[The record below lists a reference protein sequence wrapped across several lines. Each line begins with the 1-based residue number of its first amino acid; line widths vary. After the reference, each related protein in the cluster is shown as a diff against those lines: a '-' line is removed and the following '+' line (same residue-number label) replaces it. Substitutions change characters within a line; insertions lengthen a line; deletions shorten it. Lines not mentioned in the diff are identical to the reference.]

1 MVEAATVQTAR
12 VTVGRAILLVL
23 AGIGGGLA
31 GSIAGLA
38 SLFSY
43 PVLLAI
49 GLPPVTANV
58 TNTVS
63 LVFSSTG
70 SISGSRPEL
79 VGQGPRVR
87 QLAIAGLIGGALG
100 ALLLLATPAD
110 SFERVVPV
118 LIAGASVA
126 ILARRK
132 LVDEV
137 VTDGAHRVGPRV
149 VVGVGVVGIYGGYFG
164 AGAGVMLLA
173 LLLLSTGDPLPRC
186 NAVKNVV
193 LGLANGIA
201 AVGFAI
207 FGPVRWSVVLPLG
220 LGLFIGGRIGP
231 TVVRRSPARV
241 LRIVIAIAGLGLA
254 VKLGYDTYR

>member
-1 MVEAATVQTAR
+1 VSAGEAI
-12 VTVGRAILLVL
+12 ILVF
-23 AGIGGGLA
+23 AGVGGGLS

-38 SLFSY
+38 SLISY
-43 PVLLAI
+43 PALLAF

-58 TNTVS
+58 TNTVA

-70 SISGSRPEL
+70 SIIGSRPEL
-79 VGQGPRVR
+79 AGQRPRVR
-87 QLAIAGLIGGALG
+87 QLAAAGIVGGAVG
-100 ALLLLATPAD
+100 AILLLVTPAG
-110 SFERVVPV
+110 SFERIVPF
-118 LIAGASVA
+118 LIAIASLA
-126 ILARRK
+126 ILARRR

-137 VTDGAHRVGPRV
+137 EPAAPHRVGPGV
-149 VVGVGVVGIYGGYFG
+149 VAGVGVVGVYGGYFG

-173 LLLLSTGDPLPRC
+173 LLLLTTGETLPRC

-220 LGLFIGGRIGP
+220 LGLLVGGRIGP
-231 TVVRRSPARV
+231 VIVRRSPARA
-241 LRIVIAIAGLGLA
+241 LRAVIAVAGLGLA
-254 VKLGYDTYR
+254 IKLGYDTYR